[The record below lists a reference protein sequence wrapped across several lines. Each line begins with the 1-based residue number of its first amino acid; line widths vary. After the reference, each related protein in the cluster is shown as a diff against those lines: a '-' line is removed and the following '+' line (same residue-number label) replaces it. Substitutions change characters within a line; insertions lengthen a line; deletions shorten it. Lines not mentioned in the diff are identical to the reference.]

1 MRYRGL
7 VNVRVVAAR
16 LARLDDLAF
25 HVRPVDRQRKRR
37 FQRPDG
43 NLLLQFLGEPGTAEA
58 LICPRARPHNLVRV
72 DAPRDAAQLELAD
85 DIGVYLDGLL
95 DHHKIGLAGPVLGDD
110 APVTRVVGVR
120 TREHGAGSPP
130 RQRLD
135 GRVAECSR
143 VRD

>member
-95 DHHKIGLAGPVLGDD
+95 DHHKIKMTSQKDRPLLIGSLKSDRGQKLLERLFRR
-110 APVTRVVGVR
+110 TKEVV
-120 TREHGAGSPP
+120 HG
-130 RQRLD
+130 
-135 GRVAECSR
+135 
-143 VRD
+143 